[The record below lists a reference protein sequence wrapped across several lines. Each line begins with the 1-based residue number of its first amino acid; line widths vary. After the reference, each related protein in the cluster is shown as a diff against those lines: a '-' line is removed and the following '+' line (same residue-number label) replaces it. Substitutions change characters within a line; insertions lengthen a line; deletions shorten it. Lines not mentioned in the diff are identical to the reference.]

1 MSHNRKRDHAPNK
14 ISIQIFGGM
23 GDVLAITPSLKALK
37 QQEPNRKIVVY
48 FVSEDHRRL
57 LENNPH
63 IDEYKNVLRAP
74 SWLREHQL
82 LHRLFRA
89 VQRRV
94 QDLTDPQRVR
104 LSVGSMGTYT
114 VYRIKA
120 AQILAQGL
128 ELHLV
133 DAQPEIYLTNE
144 ESDNGKKLASKFT
157 NPIIMN
163 ATSRSRS
170 NSVWPLVRWQQLI
183 RAFPKLTFIQVGL
196 PDEPLI
202 PGAID
207 LRKNNSLRELI
218 ALLKYAR
225 CYVGMDTFW
234 AHAAA
239 AVKTPGVVLHG
250 DGHPAVFGHDCHINL
265 YKNFRCAPCMP
276 RLGMSPCPYDVEC
289 IKAISVEDVAKAL
302 MQQLQA
308 RTVSRQDN

>member
-1 MSHNRKRDHAPNK
+1 
-14 ISIQIFGGM
+14 M

-170 NSVWPLVRWQQLI
+170 NSVLPLVR
-183 RAFPKLTFIQVGL
+183 GS
-196 PDEPLI
+196 
-202 PGAID
+202 
-207 LRKNNSLRELI
+207 NSSKHFQSSHL
-218 ALLKYAR
+218 
-225 CYVGMDTFW
+225 F
-234 AHAAA
+234 
-239 AVKTPGVVLHG
+239 
-250 DGHPAVFGHDCHINL
+250 
-265 YKNFRCAPCMP
+265 
-276 RLGMSPCPYDVEC
+276 RLGYRMN
-289 IKAISVEDVAKAL
+289 
-302 MQQLQA
+302 
-308 RTVSRQDN
+308 R

>member
-1 MSHNRKRDHAPNK
+1 MGQNHKRAPDASN

-23 GDVLAITPSLKALK
+23 GDVLAITPALKALK

-48 FVSEDHRRL
+48 FVGEDHRRL

-63 IDEYKNVLRAP
+63 IDKYKKVLTAP
-74 SWLREHQL
+74 SWLRRHQL
-82 LHRLFRA
+82 PYRVFRA
-89 VQRRV
+89 IQLRV
-94 QDLTDPQRVR
+94 QNLTDPHRVR

-120 AQILAQGL
+120 ARILAQGL
-128 ELHLV
+128 DVDLV
-133 DAQPEIYLTNE
+133 DDQPEIYLTNE
-144 ESDNGKKLASKFT
+144 ELDSGKKLASKFT
-157 NPIIMN
+157 NPVILN
-163 ATSRSRS
+163 PTSRSRS

-183 RAFPKLTFIQVGL
+183 KSFPKLTFVQVGL

-202 PGAID
+202 TGAVD

-234 AHAAA
+234 GHAAA
-239 AVKTPGVVLHG
+239 AVNTRGVVLHG

-265 YKNFRCAPCMP
+265 FKNFRCAPCMP

-302 MQQLQA
+302 IQQLNA
-308 RTVSRQDN
+308 GTPVRP